1 MDDDLWHSIPLK
13 KGVMKKKHDLI
24 PVGKYT
30 GKLPIPYLRGTGKN
44 G

>member
-1 MDDDLWHSIPLK
+1 MALYSIH
-13 KGVMKKKHDLI
+13 KGGDEKKHDLI